1 MVFRIM
7 VEYKNLNV
15 SNSYFSLPLEA
26 KSTGREQCREKRL
39 EVYKEDCGIGKEG
52 QQEERERER
61 KERAK
66 NGIDHEGREW
76 RDSDEIHQRSVSVSL
91 EDFSDFHLSFSF
103 LSLAGDLPFSPAR
116 HRDHHYSR
124 SRSRSQ
130 DRGKESMMRFK
141 LFFC

>member
-1 MVFRIM
+1 M
-7 VEYKNLNV
+7 
-15 SNSYFSLPLEA
+15 
-26 KSTGREQCREKRL
+26 
-39 EVYKEDCGIGKEG
+39 YKEECGIGKEG

-66 NGIDHEGREW
+66 GREW

-130 DRGKESMMRFK
+130 DRGTESRMRFK
-141 LFFC
+141 LFFLLNCSKLFENIVTVLFSTYIILYTWRSKTHRK